1 MAAIQSAQSAGFP
14 PRAGT
19 GARLLTGQKSPKAAG
34 AIRRAPDPPRLLSGG
49 ETVRGPSPR
58 RRGGPLLPL
67 DEGREAG
74 ILAAEIIPVS
84 ARCLSALS
92 QLRGSFGTR
101 DAASPAP
108 PGSVPKVGCP
118 VFDRAKIP
126 RPKRRGLRGNMV
138 PPSNRA
144 RPAVRCRTAF
154 PQKCRDGGPG
164 GRPHLPEWHSSSV
177 PPGAFSLGPLQRP
190 VLFSAAKPPRPIWAA
205 PQVRR
210 RRREPVCRA
219 TGVYQ
224 IKGAPAALCAVGNK
238 REWGLEST
246 PLGGGKKC
254 GLWPQR

>member
-1 MAAIQSAQSAGFP
+1 MAPARRYGF
-14 PRAGT
+14 R
-19 GARLLTGQKSPKAAG
+19 AAG
-34 AIRRAPDPPRLLSGG
+34 AGRGLWPRINPHKVRGCPSAGGDGGGTFDWPKVPKSHREASAGLPDPARLLSGG
-49 ETVRGPSPR
+49 RPVRGPSPR

-154 PQKCRDGGPG
+154 PQKCRDCGGA
-164 GRPHLPEWHSSSV
+164 
-177 PPGAFSLGPLQRP
+177 GAHFSFR
-190 VLFSAAKPPRPIWAA
+190 
-205 PQVRR
+205 
-210 RRREPVCRA
+210 
-219 TGVYQ
+219 
-224 IKGAPAALCAVGNK
+224 
-238 REWGLEST
+238 
-246 PLGGGKKC
+246 
-254 GLWPQR
+254 